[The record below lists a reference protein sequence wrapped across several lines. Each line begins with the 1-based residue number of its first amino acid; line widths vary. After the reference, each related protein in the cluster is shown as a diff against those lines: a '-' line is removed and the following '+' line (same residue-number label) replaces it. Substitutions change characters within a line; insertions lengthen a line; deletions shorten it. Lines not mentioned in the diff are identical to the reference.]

1 VRLCLRVRKVQ
12 QRRWR
17 KATDSRVR
25 HHRGRRGPVDIVS

>member
-1 VRLCLRVRKVQ
+1 MRLCLRVRKVQ

-25 HHRGRRGPVDIVS
+25 HHRGLRGPVDIVS